1 MIFKKFREYFN
12 IFNITTQNIVFLYI
26 NRVSDYIQ

>member
-1 MIFKKFREYFN
+1 MIFKKFRQYFN